1 MVVPIAFGQSDTGHV
16 LLYLCLLAVC
26 LYVARTDIYE
36 RRIPNR
42 ALLFGLLF
50 SVIVAFLFI
59 ENYLW
64 SMHALSGA
72 VFFLGFAL
80 FSFCLPF
87 AMGMGDAKLLG
98 FMAFALGF
106 QEFLS
111 MLTITCVT
119 AFLAAFFLS
128 LTKKVSARDTLPFAP
143 FVVVGMLWQLLSVV
157 LDFV

>member
-1 MVVPIAFGQSDTGHV
+1 MVVPVAFGQSDTGHV
-16 LLYLCLLAVC
+16 VLYLWLLTVC
-26 LYVARTDIYE
+26 LYVARRDIYE

-50 SVIVAFLFI
+50 AVILAILFI
-59 ENYLW
+59 EDYFW
-64 SMHALSGA
+64 SMHALSGI

-98 FMAFALGF
+98 FLAFALGF
-106 QEFLS
+106 REFLS

-119 AFLAAFFLS
+119 AFLTALFLS

-143 FVVVGMLWQLLSVV
+143 FVAVGMLWPLLSLV

>member
-1 MVVPIAFGQSDTGHV
+1 MVVPVAIGLSDTGHV
-16 LLYLCLLAVC
+16 VLYLCLLAVC
-26 LYVARTDIYE
+26 LYVAWTDIYE

-50 SVIVAFLFI
+50 SVILAFLFI
-59 ENYLW
+59 EDYFW
-64 SMHALSGA
+64 SMHALSGI

-98 FMAFALGF
+98 FLAFALGF

-111 MLTITCVT
+111 MLAITCVT
-119 AFLAAFFLS
+119 AFLTALFLS

-143 FVVVGMLWQLLSVV
+143 FVATGMLWQLLSLV

>member
-1 MVVPIAFGQSDTGHV
+1 MIVPIAFGQSDTGHV
-16 LLYLCLLAVC
+16 VLYLCLLAVC

-42 ALLFGLLF
+42 ALLFGLIF
-50 SVIVAFLFI
+50 TVIVAFFFI
-59 ENYLW
+59 EDYFW
-64 SMHALSGA
+64 SMHVLSGI

-80 FSFCLPF
+80 LGFSLPF
-87 AMGMGDAKLLG
+87 AIGMGDAKLLG
-98 FMAFALGF
+98 FLAFALGF
-106 QEFLS
+106 QEFLT

-119 AFLAAFFLS
+119 AFLVALFLS

-143 FVVVGMLWQLLSVV
+143 FVAVGMLLQLLSLM